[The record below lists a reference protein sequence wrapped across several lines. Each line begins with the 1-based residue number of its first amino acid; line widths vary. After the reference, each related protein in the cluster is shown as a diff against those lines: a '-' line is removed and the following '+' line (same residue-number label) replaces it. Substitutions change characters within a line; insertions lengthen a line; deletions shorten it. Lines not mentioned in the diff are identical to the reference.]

1 MTVTSVDRRRGS
13 LYQVSLDDGTV
24 QTIDK
29 NVWDESAYD
38 VGSSLSVE
46 NWERLLERS
55 RVRRARDRALYL
67 LSIKD
72 YPAKKLLDK
81 LTDADIDRT
90 TAEDTVNRM
99 IELGLVDDA
108 RYAERL
114 ARDLFT
120 YKHFS
125 ARRIEQELRQKG
137 IARDIA
143 ADAVA
148 NFGGA
153 EQDLQQAIDFLRKK
167 YYNKIVNEDARRKT
181 AQAMLRA
188 GFDYDT
194 VRRAIDACLC
204 ALDDKDEDQ

>member
-1 MTVTSVDRRRGS
+1 MTVTSVERRRGS
-13 LYQVSLDDGTV
+13 LYQVTLDDGTV

-46 NWERLLERS
+46 KWEQLQVTS
-55 RVRRARDRALYL
+55 QVRRARDRALYL
-67 LSIKD
+67 LSLKD

-81 LTDADIDRT
+81 LTEAGIDRT
-90 TAEDTVNRM
+90 VAQNTVGRM
-99 IELGLVDDA
+99 QELGLVDDA
-108 RYAERL
+108 RYAGRL

-120 YKHFS
+120 YKHYS

-137 IARDIA
+137 IPRDVA
-143 ADAVA
+143 ADAAA
-148 NFGGA
+148 NFSGA

-167 YYNKIVNEDARRKT
+167 YYNKIATEDARRKT

-204 ALDDKDEDQ
+204 AMNDEDEDQ